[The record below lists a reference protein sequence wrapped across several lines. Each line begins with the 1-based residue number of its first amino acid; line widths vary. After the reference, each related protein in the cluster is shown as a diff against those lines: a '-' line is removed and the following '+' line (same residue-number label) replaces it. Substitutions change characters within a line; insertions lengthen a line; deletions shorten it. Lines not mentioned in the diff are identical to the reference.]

1 VRISHVPGLHVEAPA
16 IVVRRQLVVGGAWL
30 LGTGLLGTSL
40 SRQPGSPQ
48 FYGLTAAAAATWTA
62 GGLLSGPLNP
72 GSHQCT
78 VRALHRPI
86 GTPAAAGVA
95 AFTVF
100 AGCALAARK
109 IPALDRAIGNV
120 LAFTGE
126 GSTPVILATTL
137 ANGLGEEIFFRGALH
152 AAINPDHAVVISTAA
167 YTVAA
172 ASTRNPALVLAAA
185 VMGTLFGLQRQASGG
200 LQAPALTHL
209 TWSTLMVCC
218 LPPLLRRAHRAHLTP
233 RLGAG
238 CDVQCG

>member
-72 GSHQCT
+72 GSHQGT

-137 ANGLGEEIFFRGALH
+137 ANGIGRSAGTSPH
-152 AAINPDHAVVISTAA
+152 PPD
-167 YTVAA
+167 
-172 ASTRNPALVLAAA
+172 LVDPHGVL
-185 VMGTLFGLQRQASGG
+185 SP
-200 LQAPALTHL
+200 APASSRPPRTPDPAAGSGLRCAVWVTGSWGTSREHGGACGD
-209 TWSTLMVCC
+209 SNRTL
-218 LPPLLRRAHRAHLTP
+218 
-233 RLGAG
+233 
-238 CDVQCG
+238 